1 MKPGKLGRSRWLLLF
16 GSILLAACAKKP
28 DAATSSRTPAGSPS
42 TSSADSRGRVLVVLS
57 SSNQLPLKE
66 GRSYRTGYFLN
77 EVMVPVRALLA
88 AHYEPVFATP
98 AGTPAVMDPHSD
110 SAQFFAGEADYR
122 EIVALRHR
130 LHDLQ
135 QTTALSALVGEALEP
150 YRALLVP
157 GGHAAMGDLVE
168 SAELGRVLRHFHER
182 RKPTA
187 LICHGPGALLSTLA
201 RAGDFTTA
209 LANGDEAAAKAAS
222 VGFPYAGYRLT
233 VFSKA
238 EEQVVEE
245 GGAGAFLGGKVRFYL
260 DQALA
265 AAGAQVEVHEPFKS
279 HVVVDRELISA
290 QQPASDAAF
299 TQALLE
305 ALQKSQANGP
315 VARD

>member
-1 MKPGKLGRSRWLLLF
+1 MRPGKLGRSRWLPLF
-16 GSILLAACAKKP
+16 GVFLLGACARKP
-28 DAATSSRTPAGSPS
+28 DAATSSRAPEGTP
-42 TSSADSRGRVLVVLS
+42 SATAASSRGRVLVVLS

-77 EVMVPVRALLA
+77 EVMVPVRALLT

-110 SAQFFAGEADYR
+110 SPQFFATEADYR
-122 EIVALRHR
+122 EIVELRHR
-130 LHDLQ
+130 LHDLSR
-135 QTTALSALVGEALEP
+135 TSALSAVLREGLEP
-150 YRALLVP
+150 YLALLVP
-157 GGHAAMGDLVE
+157 GGHAAFGDLLE
-168 SAELGRVLRHFHER
+168 NPELGRVLTHFHER
-182 RKPTA
+182 HKPTA
-187 LICHGPGALLSTLA
+187 LICHGPSALLSTLP
-201 RAGDFTTA
+201 RAGDFTAA
-209 LANGDEAAAKAAS
+209 LANGDQAAAKAAS

-233 VFSKA
+233 AFSTA

-260 DQALA
+260 DQALT
-265 AAGAQVEVHEPFKS
+265 AAGAQVEVREPFKS

-299 TQALLE
+299 TQALLD
-305 ALQKSQANGP
+305 ALQKSQPNGP